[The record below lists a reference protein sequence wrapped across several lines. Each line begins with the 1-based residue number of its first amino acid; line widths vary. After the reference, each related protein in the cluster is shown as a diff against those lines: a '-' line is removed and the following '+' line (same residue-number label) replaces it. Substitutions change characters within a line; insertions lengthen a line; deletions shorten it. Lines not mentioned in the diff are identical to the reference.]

1 MLATPAGPGRPE
13 ELKPEAEKPEEI
25 KEPELGEPPE
35 LEEMLEEAE
44 MEAKPEEEPKPEGL
58 RLEAEELEEVERPA
72 MVATEAAKPRTMRI
86 GGHEVVEEL
95 REGEDVSYLRC
106 LRCGL
111 TVRLDEVSKLADTP
125 CMEERRQDET
135 EQKRE
140 ETGKAE
146 ARACEYCGKPSIGA
160 YPIEY
165 VSGSPVYLSLC
176 ADCAKKIEELYA
188 NARPNIADKTGKR
201 LIRCRH
207 PFEGV
212 RKVAWNSYTKTWF
225 TLNEEGEW
233 QCPACGIAH
242 GRLLD
247 IIKHFIEKHPD
258 LASRSGREHVTGVGD
273 VWRTW
278 QGYYCPACGLLLA
291 NAKALREHYESH
303 RR

>member
-1 MLATPAGPGRPE
+1 VLATPAGPGRPE
-13 ELKPEAEKPEEI
+13 ELKPEAE
-25 KEPELGEPPE
+25 E
-35 LEEMLEEAE
+35 LEETRLA
-44 MEAKPEEEPKPEGL
+44 AAPEPIHPK
-58 RLEAEELEEVERPA
+58 
-72 MVATEAAKPRTMRI
+72 TMKI

-106 LRCGL
+106 LKCGL
-111 TVRLDEVSKLADTP
+111 TVRLDEVASLTDTP
-125 CMEERRQDET
+125 CTEERRQDEA

-146 ARACEYCGKPSIGA
+146 ARACEYCGKPADAGM

-188 NARPNIADKTGKR
+188 NARPNIVDRTGKR
-201 LIRCRH
+201 LLRCRH
-207 PFEGV
+207 PMEGV
-212 RKVAWNSYTKTWF
+212 RKVAWNSCTKTWF

-247 IIKHFIEKHPD
+247 IIKHFVEKHPY
-258 LASRSGREHVTGVGD
+258 LASKSGREHVTGVGET
-273 VWRTW
+273 WKTW
-278 QGYYCPACGLLLA
+278 QGYYCPACGLLCNDSKTLQ
-291 NAKALREHYESH
+291 EHYKLH
-303 RR
+303 R

>member
-13 ELKPEAEKPEEI
+13 ELKPEEI

-35 LEEMLEEAE
+35 LEEMLESE
-44 MEAKPEEEPKPEGL
+44 MEAEETRPEEPKPEGL
-58 RLEAEELEEVERPA
+58 RLEAEELEEAEKPIA
-72 MVATEAAKPRTMRI
+72 AAEAVQPKTFKV

-111 TVRLDEVSKLADTP
+111 TVRLDEVSKLVDTP
-125 CMEERRQDET
+125 CMEEQRQEAGAEQRRAET
-135 EQKRE
+135 NI
-140 ETGKAE
+140 
-146 ARACEYCGKPSIGA
+146 CEYCGAPSIGS

-176 ADCAKKIEELYA
+176 ADCARKIEELYA
-188 NARPNIADKTGKR
+188 SARPNIADRTGKR

-225 TLNEEGEW
+225 MADEDGRW
-233 QCPACGIAH
+233 PCPACGAVYD
-242 GRLLD
+242 RLLD
-247 IIKHFIEKHPD
+247 AVKHFVERHPD
-258 LASRSGREHVTGVGD
+258 LASRSGREYVAGVGD

-291 NAKALREHYESH
+291 DAKALREHYESQSH

>member
-1 MLATPAGPGRPE
+1 M
-13 ELKPEAEKPEEI
+13 EAEETRP
-25 KEPELGEPPE
+25 
-35 LEEMLEEAE
+35 
-44 MEAKPEEEPKPEGL
+44 EEPKPEGL
-58 RLEAEELEEVERPA
+58 RLEAEELEETRL
-72 MVATEAAKPRTMRI
+72 AAAPEPIHPKTMKI

-176 ADCAKKIEELYA
+176 ADCAKKIEEMYVI
-188 NARPNIADKTGKR
+188 ARPNIVDRTGKR
-201 LIRCRH
+201 LLRCRH
-207 PFEGV
+207 PMEGV
-212 RKVAWNSYTKTWF
+212 RKVAWNSYMKTWF
-225 TLNEEGEW
+225 TLNEEGKW
-233 QCPACGIAH
+233 QCPACGITR
-242 GRLLD
+242 GKLLD
-247 IIKHFIEKHPD
+247 VIKHFVEKHPD
-258 LASRSGREHVTGVGD
+258 LVARSGREHVTSVGE
-273 VWRTW
+273 VWKTW
-278 QGYYCPACGLLLA
+278 QGYYCPACGLLCNSVKEL
-291 NAKALREHYESH
+291 KEHYESH